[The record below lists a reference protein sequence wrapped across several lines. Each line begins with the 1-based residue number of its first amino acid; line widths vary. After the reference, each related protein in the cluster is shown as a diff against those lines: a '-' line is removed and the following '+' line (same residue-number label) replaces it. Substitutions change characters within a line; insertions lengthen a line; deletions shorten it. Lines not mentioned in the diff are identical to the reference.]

1 LTDEEVDIV
10 LDVSGTN
17 TFMYYVISD
26 QVVTDELIFA
36 YNLFNNPDI
45 QKTNGRLSKQDLKTL
60 ILSFE

>member
-1 LTDEEVDIV
+1 
-10 LDVSGTN
+10 
-17 TFMYYVISD
+17 MYYVISD